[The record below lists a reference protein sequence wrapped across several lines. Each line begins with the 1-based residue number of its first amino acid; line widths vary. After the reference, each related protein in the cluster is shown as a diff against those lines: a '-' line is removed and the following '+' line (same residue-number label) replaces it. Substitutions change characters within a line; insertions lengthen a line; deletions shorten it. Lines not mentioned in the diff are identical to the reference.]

1 MADKK
6 TVTFRARWQRYNA
19 GETAGFA
26 PEKAD
31 ALVKAGIAV
40 AGISVPKSKL
50 VVPEAEVAF
59 VDERRQAGGVKDGT
73 AAVAGAARETPDAPA
88 LPPQGHEVLAIQDP
102 ATPTETETAGKPD
115 PKGDAPKKTAGK

>member
-31 ALVKAGIAV
+31 ALIKAGIAV
-40 AGISVPKSKL
+40 AGSKL
-50 VVPEAEVAF
+50 PASKEIKAEAEIAF
-59 VDERRQAGGVKDGT
+59 VDERRQHGGVKDGT
-73 AAVAGAARETPDAPA
+73 AAVAGAARETPDAPS
-88 LPPQGHEVLAIQDP
+88 LPPQGHEVLAVQDP
-102 ATPTETETAGKPD
+102 ATPTATETAGKAD